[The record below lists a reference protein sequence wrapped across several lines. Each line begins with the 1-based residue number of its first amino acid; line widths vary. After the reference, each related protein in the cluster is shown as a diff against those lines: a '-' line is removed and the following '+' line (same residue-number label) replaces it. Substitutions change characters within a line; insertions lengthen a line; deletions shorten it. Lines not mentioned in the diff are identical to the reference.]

1 MREES
6 PRATVTRPFGRWKE
20 LVAAL
25 GVILSMIFV
34 GLELR
39 QNTVAVRAAARNELA
54 AGARDWLMALAE
66 SPELAD
72 ALGLWLTPDS
82 ELTPTQGSAARYAV
96 RALLRNV
103 ENVFFQV
110 QGGIVPEEALTS
122 YGIQSGVFRGPRF
135 HDLWISERDGYDP
148 EFVTLFETRLGIR

>member
-54 AGARDWLMALAE
+54 AGSRDWLMTLAE

-82 ELTPTQGSAARYAV
+82 ELTPTQESAARYAV
-96 RALLRNV
+96 RAMLRSV

-110 QGGIVPEEALTS
+110 RAGILTEEALGS
-122 YGIQSGVFRGPRF
+122 YGFRSGVLRGPRF
-135 HDLWISERDGYDP
+135 REFWQGERDAYDP
-148 EFVTLFETRLGIR
+148 EFVALLEARLGLE